1 MSVYKSTLLAAIL
14 FSSAPAFAFD
24 ENRQGFILGLG
35 GGFTILKAGTYDS
48 SGNTWSVPE
57 YGLATSLKMG
67 WGITDQVALYYVQN
81 DSWYREYY
89 SSNSSSEPKQSTFT
103 VGISGIGATYFLE
116 PTAPS
121 AYLLAAAGV
130 GYTATPFE
138 SNNHRSAGHAFMFGG
153 GYEYEKNFTIE
164 GTILIANYD
173 SGSTPPVNLKSSA
186 LQITLNYLFY

>member
-1 MSVYKSTLLAAIL
+1 MKALESTLLATL
-14 FSSAPAFAFD
+14 FVSTPAFAFD
-24 ENRQGFILGLG
+24 DNRQGFIFGLG
-35 GGFTILKAGTYDS
+35 GGFTTLKVGTYDYS

-116 PTAPS
+116 PSAPS
-121 AYLLAAAGV
+121 AYILAATGV
-130 GYTATPFE
+130 GYNATPFE
-138 SNNHRSAGHAFMFGG
+138 SNNHRNTGHAFLFGG
-153 GYEYEKNFTIE
+153 GYEFERNITIE
-164 GTILIANYD
+164 GTVLIDNYD
-173 SGSTPPVNLKSSA
+173 SGSNPPVNLKSSA

>member
-1 MSVYKSTLLAAIL
+1 MNVLKSTLLAAIL
-14 FSSAPAFAFD
+14 FSTTQAFAFD

-35 GGFTILKAGTYDS
+35 GGFTTLKVGTYNFNGD
-48 SGNTWSVPE
+48 TWSVPE

-81 DSWYREYY
+81 DSWFRDY
-89 SSNSSSEPKQSTFT
+89 SSGFEPKETTFT

-121 AYLLAAAGV
+121 AYILAATGV
-130 GYTATPFE
+130 GYIATPFE
-138 SNNHRSAGHAFMFGG
+138 SGNLPNKGHAFLFGG
-153 GYEYEKNFTIE
+153 GYEYEKNLTIE
-164 GTILIANYD
+164 GTVLIANYD
-173 SGSTPPVNLKSSA
+173 SGSNPTVNLKSSA